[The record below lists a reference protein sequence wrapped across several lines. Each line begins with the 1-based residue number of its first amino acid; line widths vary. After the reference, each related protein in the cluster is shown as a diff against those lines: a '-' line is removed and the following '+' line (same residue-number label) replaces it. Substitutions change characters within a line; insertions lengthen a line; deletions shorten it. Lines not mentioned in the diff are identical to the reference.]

1 MSASLTKSQIVE
13 LGREYLFRPKKKL
26 GQNFL
31 IDKNSAAKII
41 NEVSPEEKDF
51 FVEIGAGF
59 GTLTFPLSQTASN
72 VLAFEIDPKICHI
85 LRDKTSHLKSL
96 RIECEDFLKADLAD
110 SLHGRKVRLIGNLP
124 YYITTPIIERLVE
137 LKNLTEDIHIMVQKE
152 VADRLLAKTGGR
164 DYSSIT
170 IFANFHFILKKLFV
184 VKRTCFWPQPKVDSV
199 FLKLKKRS
207 FYEIKARDEKLFFDI
222 VRSAFGQRR
231 KMLINAMVN
240 SNYRRFEKVRL
251 ESALEKTGLCLKCR
265 AEEVSLE
272 NFIKLSNELV
282 IN

>member
-1 MSASLTKSQIVE
+1 MSDSLTKSQIIE
-13 LGREYLFRPKKKL
+13 LCRKHLFSPKKRL

-31 IDKNSAAKII
+31 IDKNVAAKII
-41 NEVSPEEKDF
+41 NEVSPKEKDF

-59 GTLTFPLSQTASN
+59 GILTFPLSQTASN

-85 LRDKTSHLKSL
+85 LKDKTSHLNSL
-96 RIECEDFLKADLAD
+96 KIECKDFLKADLAD
-110 SLHGRKVRLIGNLP
+110 SLRGKKVRLIGNLP

-152 VADRLLAKTGGR
+152 VADRLSAKTGEKE
-164 DYSSIT
+164 YSSIT
-170 IFANFHFILKKLFV
+170 IFANFNFIIKKLFV

-199 FLKLKKRS
+199 FLKLKNRS
-207 FYEIKARDEKLFFDI
+207 SYETKARDEKLFFDI

-231 KMLINAMVN
+231 KMLINAMMN
-240 SNYRRFEKVRL
+240 SNYRRFEKMKL
-251 ESALEKTGLCLKCR
+251 ESALERTGLCLKCR

-272 NFIKLSNELV
+272 NFIRLSNE
-282 IN
+282 ISTP